1 MSRHFRTL
9 DSSLYSYKYLFW
21 EGSLPK
27 IWFSPV
33 LQLLESDNAV
43 FNAVCI
49 GLIYENSTAS
59 NLWVE

>member
-21 EGSLPK
+21 EGSLSQDY
-27 IWFSPV
+27 FSPV
-33 LQLLESDNAV
+33 LRLLESD
-43 FNAVCI
+43 NAVCI

>member
-27 IWFSPV
+27 NCLSPV
-33 LQLLESDNAV
+33 LRLLESG
-43 FNAVCI
+43 NAVCI